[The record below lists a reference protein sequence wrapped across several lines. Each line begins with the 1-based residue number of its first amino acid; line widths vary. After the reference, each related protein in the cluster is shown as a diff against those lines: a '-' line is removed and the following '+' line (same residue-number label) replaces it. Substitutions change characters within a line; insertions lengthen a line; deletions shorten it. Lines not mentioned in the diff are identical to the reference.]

1 VDPPGPKNVEGAS
14 SLHLGL
20 DMKTAGDVERALN
33 DIRLAVLGILVTI
46 GLSVGFGVPGPW
58 WCQILAGVGAV
69 AVSVRRSGGS
79 STP

>member
-1 VDPPGPKNVEGAS
+1 
-14 SLHLGL
+14 
-20 DMKTAGDVERALN
+20 MKTAGDVERALN

-69 AVSVRRSGGS
+69 AVVCAAIRWLEHPLMTVMHWLTGR
-79 STP
+79 